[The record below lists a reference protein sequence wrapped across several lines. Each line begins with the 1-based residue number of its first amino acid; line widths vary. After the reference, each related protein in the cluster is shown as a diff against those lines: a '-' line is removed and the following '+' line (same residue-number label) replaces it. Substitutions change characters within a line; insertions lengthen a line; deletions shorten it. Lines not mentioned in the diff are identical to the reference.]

1 MLDPSNVADSLRNLT
16 CSFLGGG
23 NMACAL
29 ISGLIAGGVSPTRIN
44 VCVRSEESMVR
55 LRGEYGVNTQ
65 RVLDQAFAQT
75 DVLVLA
81 VKPQQLRD
89 VLPLLTPLLGDNLI
103 ISLLAGVRL
112 GTLERMLNSTRVVR
126 AMPSTP
132 ALIREGVTGL
142 VASEHVSAG
151 DRSIVS
157 AVAAAVGQHLWL
169 DDDSKLDAVTA
180 VSGSGPA
187 YVFYLIEALEQ
198 AALALGLT
206 PQQSRQLALAT
217 CRGSALLAD
226 SSSEA
231 PETLRQRVTSK
242 GGTTEAAVQVL
253 DDRAVKLA
261 FIEAISAAAVR
272 SQALSQELDKA

>member
-65 RVLDQAFAQT
+65 GVLDQAFAQT

-206 PQQSRQLALAT
+206 PPQSRQLALAT
-217 CRGSALLAD
+217 C
-226 SSSEA
+226 
-231 PETLRQRVTSK
+231 
-242 GGTTEAAVQVL
+242 
-253 DDRAVKLA
+253 
-261 FIEAISAAAVR
+261 
-272 SQALSQELDKA
+272 